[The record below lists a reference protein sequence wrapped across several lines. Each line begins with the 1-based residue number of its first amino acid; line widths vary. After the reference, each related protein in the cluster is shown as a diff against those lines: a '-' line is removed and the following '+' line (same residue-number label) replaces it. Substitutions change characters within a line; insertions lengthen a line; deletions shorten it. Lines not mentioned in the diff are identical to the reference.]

1 MASVYMRVT
10 YTDSAT
16 AVVRVGPKTQIAFE
30 RHFDVAMFN
39 YNRRLEHTYWMCW
52 HALHETKPDT
62 PEFNDWLTDVD
73 DVVYQ
78 IDTPD
83 NPVGDE
89 AVNPEPDPSQKAQ
102 PAATSS
108 S

>member
-10 YTDSAT
+10 YEDGQST
-16 AVVRVGPKTQIAFE
+16 VVRVGPKTQIAFE
-30 RHFDVAMFN
+30 RHFDVAMFK
-39 YNRRLEHTYWMCW
+39 YERRLEHMYWMCW
-52 HALHETKPDT
+52 HALSQTGTEGRGFD
-62 PEFNDWLTDVD
+62 DWLTDVD
-73 DVVYQ
+73 DVTYQ

-102 PAATSS
+102 PAETSS